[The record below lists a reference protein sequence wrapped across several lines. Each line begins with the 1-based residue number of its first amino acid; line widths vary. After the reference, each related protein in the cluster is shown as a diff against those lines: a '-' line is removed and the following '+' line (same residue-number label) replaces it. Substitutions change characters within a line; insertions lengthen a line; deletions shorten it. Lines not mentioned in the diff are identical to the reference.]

1 MIITRS
7 PLRISLGGGGTDLP
21 SYYQQHGGFCIAAA
35 IDRYV
40 YVTIHQHFMA
50 DLIVKYSKLER
61 VARAADLE
69 HPILREALG
78 LLHID
83 GPGLEISSMADIQAG
98 TGLGSSG
105 SFTTALL
112 KALHVYQH
120 YVVDV
125 RRVAEEAC
133 VVELERVGAPIG
145 KQDQYIAAYGGL
157 MALDFPMNGAGHIL
171 AMPVSLPID
180 VRYELE
186 DHLLLFFTGQTRS
199 ASDVL
204 KRQDPSRLDAVKGL
218 GYQTSATLQEGDLE
232 HFARLLTE
240 QWYLKRDRCPDA
252 NNAQID
258 RWISQGLAHG
268 ALGGKL
274 VGAGGGGFLLFYAEA
289 KRSLRRVMRDA
300 GLPEVRFRFD
310 FEGTTVLAP

>member
-1 MIITRS
+1 M
-7 PLRISLGGGGTDLP
+7 P
-21 SYYQQHGGFCIAAA
+21 SYYQQHGGFCLAAA

-40 YVTIHQHFMA
+40 YVTIHQHFMQ

-61 VARAADLE
+61 VAHASELE

-78 LLHID
+78 LLHVD
-83 GPGLEISSMADIQAG
+83 GGGLEISSMADIQAG

-112 KALHVYQH
+112 KALHVH
-120 YVVDV
+120 RHCWLDA
-125 RRVAEEAC
+125 RRIAEDAC
-133 VVELERVGAPIG
+133 TVELERVGAPIG
-145 KQDQYIAAYGGL
+145 KQDQYIAAYGGI
-157 MALDFPMNGAGHIL
+157 MALDFPIQGPGRVMASPL
-171 AMPVSLPID
+171 SLPTE

-199 ASDVL
+199 ASEVL
-204 KRQDPSRLDAVKGL
+204 KRQNPSRLDAVKAL
-218 GYQTSATLQEGDLE
+218 GYHTSATLQEGDLE

-240 QWYLKRDRCPDA
+240 QWHLKRERCPDA
-252 NNAQID
+252 NNVQID
-258 RWISQGLAHG
+258 RWITQGLAHG

-289 KRSLRRVMRDA
+289 KRSLRRLMRDA

-310 FEGTTVLAP
+310 FQGTMVVAS